1 VNQVAKTDRRRR
13 QRTSSVCAQAAREP
27 AGFAKGQKW
36 PRTPSA
42 LSGSRQA
49 FTLIEVILAVAL
61 SLVLVLAIGSA
72 VDLYRRMTT
81 AAQDDL
87 SEMRLVRA
95 VFNKFE
101 NDIRSVVPPQPIG
114 SSGTTAS
121 STASSGSSSSSSSG
135 SSGSSSSGSSGSS
148 SGSSSS
154 SASST
159 SSNQTDPF
167 QYVYS
172 RSVFGLFGDG
182 ASLVLDT
189 LTPHRMPL
197 ITQSPIGTQTGSQ
210 SSGQPNTDPSNLAGI
225 HGDMKVI
232 SYFVLGEGTSSI
244 LPTGAGSGQLTP
256 EGKAMTS
263 GLARLEGDRTAIGYA
278 METSSTS
285 SMSARIIAPEVQSV
299 AFRYFDGTNW
309 VQSWSG
315 ATAQAL
321 PTAVEIVITVNGAND
336 PYGARTQADRERP
349 SRTYR
354 HVVAITSTA
363 PPQLISEQTI
373 NSTSANMSQ

>member
-1 VNQVAKTDRRRR
+1 MR
-13 QRTSSVCAQAAREP
+13 
-27 AGFAKGQKW
+27 
-36 PRTPSA
+36 
-42 LSGSRQA
+42 A
-49 FTLIEVILAVAL
+49 FTLVEVILAVAL
-61 SLVLVLAIGSA
+61 SLVLVLAIASA

-95 VFNKFE
+95 VFNRFE

-114 SSGTTAS
+114 STGTTAAS
-121 STASSGSSSSSSSG
+121 STSPSSPTTPSSGGSSSST
-135 SSGSSSSGSSGSS
+135 
-148 SGSSSS
+148 
-154 SASST
+154 SST

-172 RSVFGLFGDG
+172 RSVFGLYGDG

-189 LTPHRMPL
+189 LTPHRMPVMM
-197 ITQSPIGTQTGSQ
+197 QAPSGTQTGSPSSTP
-210 SSGQPNTDPSNLAGI
+210 SSGQSNTDPSNLVGL

-244 LPTGAGSGQLTP
+244 LPTGAGAGQLTP
-256 EGKAMTS
+256 EGKPMTS
-263 GLARLEGDRTAIGYA
+263 GLARLEGDRTSIGYA

-285 SMSARIIAPEVQSV
+285 SMSARIIAPEVQSI

-321 PTAVEIVITVNGAND
+321 PTAVEIVIAVNGATD
-336 PYGARTQADRERP
+336 PYGARTQADRDQP
-349 SRTYR
+349 PRTYR

>member
-1 VNQVAKTDRRRR
+1 
-13 QRTSSVCAQAAREP
+13 
-27 AGFAKGQKW
+27 
-36 PRTPSA
+36 
-42 LSGSRQA
+42 
-49 FTLIEVILAVAL
+49 
-61 SLVLVLAIGSA
+61 
-72 VDLYRRMTT
+72 M
-81 AAQDDL
+81 
-87 SEMRLVRA
+87 
-95 VFNKFE
+95 
-101 NDIRSVVPPQPIG
+101 
-114 SSGTTAS
+114 
-121 STASSGSSSSSSSG
+121 
-135 SSGSSSSGSSGSS
+135 
-148 SGSSSS
+148 
-154 SASST
+154 
-159 SSNQTDPF
+159 
-167 QYVYS
+167 
-172 RSVFGLFGDG
+172 FGLFGDG

-197 ITQSPIGTQTGSQ
+197 LTQAPIGTGSQ
-210 SSGQPNTDPSNLAGI
+210 SSGQSNTDPSNLAGI

-285 SMSARIIAPEVQSV
+285 SMSARILAPEVQSV

-349 SRTYR
+349 PRTYR

-373 NSTSANMSQ
+373 NSTAANMSQ

>member
-1 VNQVAKTDRRRR
+1 
-13 QRTSSVCAQAAREP
+13 
-27 AGFAKGQKW
+27 
-36 PRTPSA
+36 
-42 LSGSRQA
+42 
-49 FTLIEVILAVAL
+49 
-61 SLVLVLAIGSA
+61 
-72 VDLYRRMTT
+72 MTT

-95 VFNKFE
+95 VFNRFE

-114 SSGTTAS
+114 SAGTTAASTTTS
-121 STASSGSSSSSSSG
+121 STTQGSGGSSSSSSST
-135 SSGSSSSGSSGSS
+135 SSS
-148 SGSSSS
+148 
-154 SASST
+154 
-159 SSNQTDPF
+159 QTDPF

-197 ITQSPIGTQTGSQ
+197 MMQASAGTQTTTTTTTQTGGQSSTPSSSQ
-210 SSGQPNTDPSNLAGI
+210 SNTDPSNMVGL
-225 HGDMKVI
+225 HGDMKVV

-244 LPTGAGSGQLTP
+244 LPTGAGAGQLTP
-256 EGKAMTS
+256 EGKSMTS
-263 GLARLEGDRTAIGYA
+263 GLARLEGDRTSIGYA

-285 SMSARIIAPEVQSV
+285 SLSARIIAPEVQSI

-321 PTAVEIVITVNGAND
+321 PTAVEIVITVNGATD
-336 PYGARTQADRERP
+336 PYGARTQADRDQP
-349 SRTYR
+349 PRTYR